1 MRRILACCLV
11 LAVAGSL
18 SAAAAPR
25 SDDTAFFPTF
35 RGFAD
40 PRGTGM
46 TDSLRAKLRRFQP
59 NDRVRVIVTYDD
71 DGGDSFFA
79 RLRVGDFEVKHDFRS
94 FSGFAAT
101 VSAAQA
107 EALSLMSGVFR
118 VEEDIEVSIT
128 LDAANHDFGAEYA
141 RMDFGVDGSGVTAC
155 VVDTG
160 IDSNHE

>member
-1 MRRILACCLV
+1 MRRILALV
-11 LAVAGSL
+11 LSLVAMASL

-25 SDDTAFFPTF
+25 SDDTTFFPTF

-46 TDSLRAKLRRFQP
+46 TDSLRLRLQQIRP
-59 NDRVRVIVTYDD
+59 NDLVRVIVTYDD

-79 RLRVGDFEVKHDFRS
+79 RQSVGNFELKFDFRS

-107 EALSLMSGVFR
+107 SALSTLPGVFR

-128 LDAANHDFGAEYA
+128 LDAANLDFGAEYA
-141 RMDFGVDGSGVTAC
+141 RAD
-155 VVDTG
+155 
-160 IDSNHE
+160 